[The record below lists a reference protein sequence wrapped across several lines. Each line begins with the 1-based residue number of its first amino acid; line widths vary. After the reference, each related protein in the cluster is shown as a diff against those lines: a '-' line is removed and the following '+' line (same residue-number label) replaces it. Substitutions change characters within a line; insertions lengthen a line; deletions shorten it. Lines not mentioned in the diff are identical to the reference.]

1 MSKSLSANFS
11 GPFQVGAFENY
22 LSKFSIEYREK
33 KERCVRFRIKS
44 IRTSPDEMSDLL
56 IYFQLKIEM
65 ETVETVELDR

>member
-33 KERCVRFRIKS
+33 KKNDVFAFESSPFEHRQMKC
-44 IRTSPDEMSDLL
+44 RTC
-56 IYFQLKIEM
+56 
-65 ETVETVELDR
+65 